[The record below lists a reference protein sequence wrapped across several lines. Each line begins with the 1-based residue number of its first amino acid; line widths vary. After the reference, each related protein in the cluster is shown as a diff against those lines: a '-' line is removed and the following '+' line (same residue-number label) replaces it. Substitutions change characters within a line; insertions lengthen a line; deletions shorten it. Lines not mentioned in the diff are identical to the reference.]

1 MPAFLKIHS
10 LGPFLYQCPCWLPSC
25 IFLYYVSFLSTVT
38 AVTEYIVGTTHIT
51 NGQAMMESVLSETPL
66 FVPTHL
72 WNNPGDEPVPKVTA
86 SERGSL

>member
-1 MPAFLKIHS
+1 MHPDSVCMFV
-10 LGPFLYQCPCWLPSC
+10 PS
-25 IFLYYVSFLSTVT
+25 

-51 NGQAMMESVLSETPL
+51 NGQAMVDSILSETPL

-72 WNNPGDEPVPKVTA
+72 WNSPGGDEPMSKVTA

>member
-1 MPAFLKIHS
+1 MLVTK
-10 LGPFLYQCPCWLPSC
+10 LYISVLR
-25 IFLYYVSFLSTVT
+25 IISFYCT